1 MATKKITLSEIA
13 AMAVAKVKTLFADE
27 IEDEKVDMMVEAVVA
42 DTGIIVKAEAW
53 EPGQA
58 VVAVTEDGEQGLP
71 VGSYVLDNGA
81 TLVIAEDGII
91 AEVIE
96 AEVEVEAEKDEEKKE
111 DMSAYVTQEAFTAT
125 IAEFT
130 KALERVSTKLSA
142 MNPPAKP
149 DVEKLKADNKS
160 LAIKLA
166 EKRKAIAD
174 KPEAKKDILPANFGK
189 TERGHR
195 SSTNDAIAKRFKDF
209 NFTIEKTN
217 EAVEI

>member
-1 MATKKITLSEIA
+1 MATQKITLASI
-13 AMAVAKVKTLFADE
+13 VNKVKTMFADE
-27 IEDEKVDMMVEAVVA
+27 IIEDEVTEM
-42 DTGIIVKAEAW
+42 AEATVVDSGILVRAESW
-53 EPGQA
+53 EVGKP
-58 VVAVTEDGEQGLP
+58 VVAVVDGNEEIMP
-71 VGSYVLDNGA
+71 AGSFVLDNGA
-81 TLVIAEDGII
+81 TLVIAEDGTI

-125 IAEFT
+125 VAELT

-189 TERGHR
+189 SERGHR